1 MNAERA
7 FNSSGSTIADGK
19 ATTVVAHKSTDAGVV
34 AQHPSRDGHDQHA
47 PLQTSSSTSSAP
59 IETTDAATSS
69 EKGIRFWL
77 IIVSLMLATFLAA
90 LDVTAIS
97 TALPTIAEALDSR
110 EFAWIANAYS
120 VTSCAF
126 IPLAGGLSAIFGRR
140 EVLLV
145 ALAFF
150 FVGSAMCGAAKS
162 IDLMLAGRALQ
173 GVGAGSILTLT
184 EIVLADLV
192 PLSERGT
199 YQGLFGAIWSLAS
212 ATGPIIGGALAQAYW
227 PALFYINL
235 PLSFFIAIVVTLCMK
250 LKKPPGTRQ
259 EKLAR
264 IDFLGNFIFIVS
276 ITLLIIGLVWGGAP
290 YPWLSA
296 HVLAPLIIGV
306 VGLLVW
312 GVYESRYATHPT
324 VPFRVMN
331 NRTTIIGFF
340 TTFIHGISGLALFY
354 YWPTYFQAIKGA
366 GPIKSAVDFFSV
378 AFVVAPFAM
387 VAGASI
393 GIFQHYKTQNII
405 AWVLMTVGPGVLSL
419 ATAGSPTKAWVPLPI
434 PFSIGMGLL
443 CESWPSELWSPR
455 RENSPDLDLLSPV
468 DAATV
473 FPVLAPLSPALAGPA
488 LGFLVFIRSF
498 GNLLGVTIGSVILTN
513 ELKQKALQEWLT
525 SIPGGVSGA
534 FASIPSIASLPE
546 PLRSTVRLAFAHSIQ
561 RIWQVMIGFGGV
573 GLIASLFMKSLAL
586 QTETD
591 EVKISSLCSSAF
603 FATNRELCA
612 TQNFGIREKKAQDEE
627 HTPEE
632 KEASH

>member
-1 MNAERA
+1 MRTEQASV
-7 FNSSGSTIADGK
+7 SSGSTTVDGNAPSATAHK
-19 ATTVVAHKSTDAGVV
+19 ATDAVVAEHS
-34 AQHPSRDGHDQHA
+34 SRDGHERHE
-47 PLQTSSSTSSAP
+47 PLQTSSSTASATIEP
-59 IETTDAATSS
+59 ITPGTVA

-140 EVLLV
+140 EILLA

-150 FVGSAMCGAAKS
+150 FVGSAMCGAAKN

-199 YQGLFGAIWSLAS
+199 YQGLFGAVWSLAS

-227 PALFYINL
+227 PSLFYINL
-235 PLSFFIAIVVTLCMK
+235 PLSLFIAIVVMLCMK

-276 ITLLIIGLVWGGAP
+276 ITLLIIGLVWGDAP
-290 YPWLSA
+290 YPWSSG
-296 HVLAPLIIGV
+296 HVLAPLIIGIF
-306 VGLLVW
+306 GTIAW
-312 GVYESRYATHPT
+312 GVYEARYATHPT
-324 VPFRVMN
+324 VPFSVMN

-340 TTFIHGISGLALFY
+340 TTFVHGISGLALTLLSPIFSSQLFY
-354 YWPTYFQAIKGA
+354 YWPTYFQAVKGA

-393 GIFQHYKTQNII
+393 GILQHYKTQNII

-419 ATAGSPTKAWVPLPI
+419 VTAGSPKKAWVPLPI
-434 PFSIGMGLL
+434 PYSIGMGLL
-443 CESWPSELWSPR
+443 Y
-455 RENSPDLDLLSPV
+455 
-468 DAATV
+468 AATV
-473 FPVLAPLSPALAGPA
+473 FPVLAPLSPVLAGPA
-488 LGFLVFIRSF
+488 LGFLVFVRSF
-498 GNLLGVTIGSVILTN
+498 GNLLGVTVGSVILTN
-513 ELKQKALQEWLT
+513 ELKQKAPQEWLA

-534 FASIPSIASLPE
+534 YAAIPTIANLSE
-546 PLRSTVRLAFAHSIQ
+546 PLRSTVRVAFAHSIQ
-561 RIWQVMIGFGGV
+561 RIWQIMIAFGGV
-573 GLIASLFMKSLAL
+573 GLIASLFIKSLAL

-591 EVKISSLCSSAF
+591 E
-603 FATNRELCA
+603 
-612 TQNFGIREKKAQDEE
+612 NFGIKEKKAQDEE
-627 HTPEE
+627 HTHE
-632 KEASH
+632 KEKLSH

>member
-1 MNAERA
+1 MNAERP
-7 FNSSGSTIADGK
+7 FNLSGSTIADGN
-19 ATTVVAHKSTDAGVV
+19 ATAVAAHKSTDAGVV

-47 PLQTSSSTSSAP
+47 PLQTSSSTSSGAP
-59 IETTDAATSS
+59 IETTDAATCS

-250 LKKPPGTRQ
+250 LNKPPGTRQ
-259 EKLAR
+259 ENLAR

-290 YPWLSA
+290 YPWSSA
-296 HVLAPLIIGV
+296 HVLAPLIIGI

-324 VPFRVMN
+324 VPFSVMK

-393 GIFQHYKTQNII
+393 GIFQHYKAQNVI

-419 ATAGSPTKAWVPLPI
+419 VTAGSPKKAWVPLPI

-443 CESWPSELWSPR
+443 Y
-455 RENSPDLDLLSPV
+455 
-468 DAATV
+468 AATV
-473 FPVLAPLSPALAGPA
+473 FPVLAPLSPVLAGPA

-513 ELKQKALQEWLT
+513 ELKQKAPQEWLT

-534 FASIPSIASLPE
+534 YALIPSIASLPE

-573 GLIASLFMKSLAL
+573 GLIASLFMESLAL

-591 EVKISSLCSSAF
+591 EVKISTLCSSAF
-603 FATNRELCA
+603 FTINPELCA

-627 HTPEE
+627 HTPET
-632 KEASH
+632 KEVLH